1 MFNNDF
7 ITEMKNS
14 VIPAVERMIEKEKA
28 HISFLAQQDQRLP
41 HIIEFQNNAE
51 RSLDMLNKRLLEYT
65 NYVSVHD
72 NSYKFDI
79 DRKDFYSFLN
89 PELKQRTRLRLI
101 ELAELGAEEVGVAQ
115 FGIKDKVSRLYIE
128 KVWDADD
135 QRWKEYMDWFKSFL

>member
-115 FGIKDKVSRLYIE
+115 FGIKDKVSGLYIE